1 MNPRPLTTSANY
13 LATVRGLREL
23 HRLTVAGRQDS
34 PEADA
39 VRDATDVPWQ
49 AFTEVEKRRIGGL
62 SEDLHA
68 ITDPQQVAPRE
79 LNPQV
84 QSRLVDVDEAR
95 QRGEWDRALEI
106 LRHWAAS
113 IEPSVLS
120 YLRGFT
126 WLGAG
131 DPETAALFFE
141 HASKR
146 QPENG
151 AYLAMLLEAMDR
163 FNPAEARRRAREI
176 LETPDRY
183 EPVVVAFATDV
194 VLDSVP
200 SLPQAE
206 ASQLFRRLIPILES
220 TLNKI
225 EEGDEGGVDRST
237 FSRTCRL
244 LGFCLELLEQ
254 YQAALRCYSRG
265 IAADPSNDVLLVTR
279 GILLYGESP
288 RAVKDFES
296 AIQSGSTAIW
306 PFFFLA
312 HHSLLG
318 GLFERCR
325 SLSERALEMEGSDA
339 VKSELAEWLAISQ
352 SELGYPEEIVRESF
366 DRSIRLDPSNE
377 RARRNLAAFE
387 AAARPIPASV
397 YEIRDRSA
405 IRVSGMS
412 EGRFRPAR
420 PRPAA

>member
-1 MNPRPLTTSANY
+1 MSANY

-39 VRDATDVPWQ
+39 VRDATDASWEVL
-49 AFTEVEKRRIGGL
+49 TGVEKKRISGL
-62 SEDLHA
+62 SEDLYA
-68 ITDPQQVAPRE
+68 ITDSPQAAPRE

-84 QSRLVDVDEAR
+84 QSRLVDVDQAR

-106 LRHWAAS
+106 LRRWAAS

-141 HASKR
+141 HASKL

-151 AYLAMLLEAMDR
+151 PYLAMFLDTMNR
-163 FNPAEARRRAREI
+163 FNPVEARRRASEI
-176 LETPDRY
+176 LEAPDRY

-200 SLPQAE
+200 SLPRVE
-206 ASQLFRRLIPILES
+206 ASQLFRRLIPLLES
-220 TLNKI
+220 TLSEI
-225 EEGDEGGVDRST
+225 EKGDEGGVDLST
-237 FSRTCRL
+237 FSKTCRL
-244 LGFCLELLEQ
+244 LGFCHEHLEE
-254 YQAALRCYSRG
+254 YQAALSCYSRG
-265 IAADPSNDVLLVTR
+265 IAADPSNVGLLVTR

-296 AIQSGSTAIW
+296 AIQSGSPVIW
-306 PFFFLA
+306 PYFFLA
-312 HHSLLG
+312 HHSLVG
-318 GLFERCR
+318 GLFEQCR
-325 SLSERALEMEGSDA
+325 SLSERALEMQGSDA
-339 VKSELAEWLAISQ
+339 IKSEMAEWLAISQ
-352 SELGYPEEIVRESF
+352 SELGYPAEIIRESF
-366 DRSIRLDPSNE
+366 DRSIRFDPTNE

-387 AAARPIPASV
+387 AAGRPIPASA
-397 YEIRDRSA
+397 YETRVRSA
-405 IRVSGMS
+405 IRVSGLA
-412 EGRFRPAR
+412 ERRI
-420 PRPAA
+420 RPAA